1 LPKLGLPADFWTP
14 LVSAPLDTLK
24 IILPYAVTMAAVGSI
39 ESLLTLQL
47 LDGIIDDGKR
57 GSTKKEVVG

>member
-1 LPKLGLPADFWTP
+1 
-14 LVSAPLDTLK
+14 VSAPLDTLK